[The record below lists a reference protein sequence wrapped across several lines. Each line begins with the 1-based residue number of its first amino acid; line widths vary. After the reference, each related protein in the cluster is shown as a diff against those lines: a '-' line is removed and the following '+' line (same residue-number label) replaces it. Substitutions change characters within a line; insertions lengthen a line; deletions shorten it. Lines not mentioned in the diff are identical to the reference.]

1 MCEIARMSVSAD
13 LLWGII
19 RNNSCFLL
27 KGSGQTYSKEPN
39 NLKAKNSFRY
49 NGLIHKKTVGVE
61 PCKDGKG
68 VVLVT
73 RKQRVQGRPGK
84 TYNKVE
90 LKKGGR
96 KTLATIRNSIRKS
109 RYRKDLKM
117 AAVRRASAI
126 LKSQKPVTVRKTVR
140 KRKE

>member
-1 MCEIARMSVSAD
+1 MSAN
-13 LLWGII
+13 LQWMII

-27 KGSGQTYSKEPN
+27 KRNDQQFTTELN
-39 NLKAKNSFRY
+39 NLKNKNSYRF

-61 PCKDGKG
+61 ADPEGKG

-73 RKQRVQGRPGK
+73 K
-84 TYNKVE
+84 
-90 LKKGGR
+90 KKGSYR
-96 KTLATIRNSIRKS
+96 KPKTSLHKVTLNRGWRRSLRSIRRTVRKN

-126 LKSQKPVTVRKTVR
+126 LKSQKPSKAATA
-140 KRKE
+140 